1 MSFDFFN
8 TSHLAFGSKLTYA
21 FNELEKQLS
30 IAENKVE
37 KIREYLEI
45 INQYSGRNYRVPQP
59 DSAESPVRTNEL
71 FDIFNDKKASIQ
83 YFYYDNSTQ
92 SLNLKVLLYDQ
103 NNNVMTMASGSTTLK
118 EGYCYVKK
126 AITNNSSNK
135 TLTFVPEKDSK
146 QGTLLFRYNIGSN
159 NQINITEMGSDIQL
173 EQGDECGY
181 SRMSKGSNITFP
193 YTASGYECICVV
205 GQNDNTNVT
214 LNGRT
219 IAKGG
224 GYNMKR
230 HVILYLK
237 NGDVVSGSGITSGF
251 KINYSK

>member
-30 IAENKVE
+30 IAERNIE
-37 KIREYLEI
+37 KISEYLEI
-45 INQYSGRNYRVPQP
+45 VNQYSGRNYRVPQP
-59 DSAESPVRTNEL
+59 DSAESPVRTNEI
-71 FDIFNDKKASIQ
+71 FDLFNDKKASIQ
-83 YFYYDNSTQ
+83 YFYYDEGTSTI
-92 SLNLKVLLYDQ
+92 NLKLLLYDQ

-126 AITNNSSNK
+126 AITNNSPSK
-135 TLTFVPEKDSK
+135 TLSFVENKDSK
-146 QGTLLFRYNIGSN
+146 EGTMLFKYSVGSN

-181 SRMSKGSNITFP
+181 STISKGSNISFP
-193 YTASGYECICVV
+193 YTASGYECICIV
-205 GQNDNTNVT
+205 GRDNNTEVT
-214 LNGRT
+214 LNGRVV
-219 IAKGG
+219 AKGG

-237 NGDVVSGSGITSGF
+237 KGDVVSGGGISSGF